1 MYTRSENKIFE
12 GTEKESLIPL
22 YSVYD
27 IKVLA
32 PLTLRGF
39 RFFFFFLNVGVIFDS
54 SLVFESPEK
63 PLLLSR
69 VVLDDVKHVPALKQ
83 VRESFRNGISL
94 T

>member
-1 MYTRSENKIFE
+1 M
-12 GTEKESLIPL
+12 
-22 YSVYD
+22 YD

-32 PLTLRGF
+32 PLTLRGL
-39 RFFFFFLNVGVIFDS
+39 RFFFFLNVGVIFDS